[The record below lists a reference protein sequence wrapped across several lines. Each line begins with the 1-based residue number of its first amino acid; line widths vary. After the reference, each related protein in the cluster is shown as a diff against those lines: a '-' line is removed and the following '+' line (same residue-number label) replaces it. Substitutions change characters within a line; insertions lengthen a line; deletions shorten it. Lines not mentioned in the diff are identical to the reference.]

1 MDNKSQHASEPSIV
15 ALLGG
20 IINDAKSLLAQGM
33 ALAKLEVQDQ
43 LRKGKTAAIALGM
56 AIGIVAVGGLLL
68 MLMLVQVLAVFTEI
82 PLWGCFG
89 IVGTALVAIGGVLLT
104 IGKTKAE
111 ELDVVPQ
118 QTVETIKENTQW
130 LAKRTTSDKT

>member
-20 IINDAKSLLAQGM
+20 IINDAKSLLALGM
-33 ALAKLEVQDQ
+33 ALGKLEVQDQ

-68 MLMLVQVLAVFTEI
+68 MLMLVQVLAAFTEI

-89 IVGTALVAIGGVLLT
+89 IVGTALVAIGGVLLA

-118 QTVETIKENTQW
+118 QTVETMKENTQW

>member
-20 IINDAKSLLAQGM
+20 IINDAKSLLALGM
-33 ALAKLEVQDQ
+33 ALGKLEVQDQ
-43 LRKGKTAAIALGM
+43 LRKGKTAAITLGIG
-56 AIGIVAVGGLLL
+56 IGIVAVGGLLL
-68 MLMLVQVLAVFTEI
+68 MLMLVQVLAAFTEI

-89 IVGTALVAIGGVLLT
+89 IVGTALVAIGGVLLA

-118 QTVETIKENTQW
+118 QTVETMKENTQW
-130 LAKRTTSDKT
+130 LARRTTSDKT

>member
-68 MLMLVQVLAVFTEI
+68 MLMLVQVLAAFTEI

-89 IVGTALVAIGGVLLT
+89 IVGTALVAIGGVLLA
-104 IGKTKAE
+104 IGKTKAK

-118 QTVETIKENTQW
+118 QTVETMKENTQW

>member
-20 IINDAKSLLAQGM
+20 IINDAKSLLALGM
-33 ALAKLEVQDQ
+33 ALGKLEVQDQ
-43 LRKGKTAAIALGM
+43 LRKGKNAAITLGI

-68 MLMLVQVLAVFTEI
+68 MLMLVQVLAAFTEI
-82 PLWGCFG
+82 PLWRCFG
-89 IVGTALVAIGGVLLT
+89 IVGTALVAIGGVLLA

-118 QTVETIKENTQW
+118 QTVETMKENTQW
-130 LAKRTTSDKT
+130 RAKRTTADKT

>member
-1 MDNKSQHASEPSIV
+1 
-15 ALLGG
+15 
-20 IINDAKSLLAQGM
+20 
-33 ALAKLEVQDQ
+33 
-43 LRKGKTAAIALGM
+43 
-56 AIGIVAVGGLLL
+56 LL
-68 MLMLVQVLAVFTEI
+68 MHMLVQALAAFTEI

-89 IVGTALVAIGGVLLT
+89 IVGTALVAIGGVLLA

-118 QTVETIKENTQW
+118 QTVETMKENTQW

>member
-20 IINDAKSLLAQGM
+20 IINDAKSLLALGM
-33 ALAKLEVQDQ
+33 ALGKLEVQDQ
-43 LRKGKTAAIALGM
+43 LRKGKTAAITLGI

-68 MLMLVQVLAVFTEI
+68 MLMLVQVLAAFTEI
-82 PLWGCFG
+82 PLWRCFG
-89 IVGTALVAIGGVLLT
+89 IVGTALVAIGGVLLA

-118 QTVETIKENTQW
+118 QTVETMKENTQW

>member
-20 IINDAKSLLAQGM
+20 IINDAKSLLALGM
-33 ALAKLEVQDQ
+33 ALGKLEVQDQ
-43 LRKGKTAAIALGM
+43 LRKGKTAAITLGI

-68 MLMLVQVLAVFTEI
+68 MLMLVQVLAAFTEI
-82 PLWGCFG
+82 PLWRCFG
-89 IVGTALVAIGGVLLT
+89 IVGTALVAIGGVLLA

-118 QTVETIKENTQW
+118 QTVETMKENTQW
-130 LAKRTTSDKT
+130 RAKRTTADKT

>member
-89 IVGTALVAIGGVLLT
+89 IVGTALVAIGGVLLA

>member
-20 IINDAKSLLAQGM
+20 IINDAKSLLALGM
-33 ALAKLEVQDQ
+33 ALGKLEVQDQ
-43 LRKGKTAAIALGM
+43 LRKGKTAAITLGI

-68 MLMLVQVLAVFTEI
+68 MHMLVQALAAFTEI

-89 IVGTALVAIGGVLLT
+89 IVGTALVAIGGVLLA

-118 QTVETIKENTQW
+118 QTVETMKENTQW